1 MGIDLLI
8 IDMFDSINNFKN
20 KLIGMKNQ
28 LSEANYSSLPFCSQT
43 IEKYGIIFESDKVV
57 QIIDNL
63 ILEFDNRF
71 IDFNNYS
78 DYFKIFQN
86 PFSVDIN
93 KMPENFYNILENI
106 QMNPDLISN
115 FRSMKITEFKSSTI
129 NHQVYQMKV

>member
-1 MGIDLLI
+1 MGKDLLI

-28 LSEANYSSLPFCSQT
+28 LSEANYSSLRFCLQT
-43 IEKYGIIFESDKVV
+43 FEKYGNICESDKVV

-78 DYFKIFQN
+78 DYFNIFQN
-86 PFSVDIN
+86 PFSVDMN
-93 KMPENFYNILENI
+93 KMPEKFYNILENI
-106 QMNPDLISN
+106 QMNPN
-115 FRSMKITEFKSSTI
+115 
-129 NHQVYQMKV
+129 